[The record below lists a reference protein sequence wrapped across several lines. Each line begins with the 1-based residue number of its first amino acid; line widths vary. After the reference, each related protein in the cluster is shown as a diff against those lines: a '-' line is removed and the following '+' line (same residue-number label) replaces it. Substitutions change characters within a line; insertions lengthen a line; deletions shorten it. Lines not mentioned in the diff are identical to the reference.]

1 MEWAVNT
8 PGGQVRLGDLP
19 LEAIVGLE
27 KETDMAYWDLVSTPM
42 RTATGG
48 SAVYAAACRHAGVE
62 PKALTARDFIEGE
75 LFVKVDDDQPLSHDP
90 NTGLPNTE
98 GAPEMSGSSG
108 APGDSDGPQT

>member
-8 PGGQVRLGDLP
+8 PGGQVRVADLP
-19 LEAIVGLE
+19 LEAIVALE
-27 KETDMAYWDLVSTPM
+27 KETDMAYWDLVAAPQ

-48 SAVYAAACRHAGVE
+48 SAVYAAACRHVGVE
-62 PKALTARDFIEGE
+62 PKSMTARDFIEVFE
-75 LFVKVDDDQPLSHDP
+75 KVEEDQPLSHDP